1 MILDLRGKCDIFLE
15 IKDKNFYFST
25 ILEEVKWKRK
35 GRMEGPTF
43 YIIMKNEK
51 LCSELNDFHTFI

>member
-25 ILEEVKWKRK
+25 ILEEVK
-35 GRMEGPTF
+35 
-43 YIIMKNEK
+43 
-51 LCSELNDFHTFI
+51 